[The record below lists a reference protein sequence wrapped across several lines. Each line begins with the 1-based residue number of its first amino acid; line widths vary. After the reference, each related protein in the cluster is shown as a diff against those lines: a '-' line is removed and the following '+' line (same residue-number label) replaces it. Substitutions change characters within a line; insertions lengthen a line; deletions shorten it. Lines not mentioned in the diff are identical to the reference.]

1 MGQDSVCAHVML
13 GFLWKPNSGDGT
25 AVSRT
30 KRALRNLG
38 RGNVRS
44 EAAGAMGR
52 F

>member
-1 MGQDSVCAHVML
+1 MML
-13 GFLWKPNSGDGT
+13 GFLWKPNSGAGM

-30 KRALRNLG
+30 KRALRNLR

-44 EAAGAMGR
+44 EATRAMGR